1 LIVEAVGRQ
10 TTFNKE
16 AAFTSREKT
25 KAVVVESVDE
35 YIDVEEEEENY
46 KFSSGVEV
54 IKKK

>member
-10 TTFNKE
+10 TTLNKE

-35 YIDVEEEEENY
+35 YIDMEEEEEN
-46 KFSSGVEV
+46 KFSSDVEV